1 MKKVFFFLVMM
12 GLTVALNAQEEL
24 SWKQTLPRHDIQLG
38 FGDPAIIFA
47 ASGKVDFTLPFWLNY
62 RYTPPTTFSADDWFY
77 NDVRR
82 KTVAIP
88 TINFEYRYRFAKWF
102 WFGGAVSYTALFDR
116 REDRITH
123 ELLSK
128 TTDHYISIMPS
139 VRFSWLNTKYI
150 TLYSGLSAGLIMGFS
165 EAYEQVGSTLADRP
179 YHYVT
184 LDFAGQLTA
193 VGIQGGKNWYG
204 FAEVG
209 FGVQGFVKAGFGY
222 KFMKKEKKANNID

>member
-1 MKKVFFFLVMM
+1 MNIMKKIFVLLVLM
-12 GLTVALNAQEEL
+12 GFACALNAQEEL
-24 SWKQTLPRHDIQLG
+24 SWKQTLPRHDIQFG
-38 FGDPAIIFA
+38 IGDPALIFA
-47 ASGKVDFTLPFWLNY
+47 NSGKVDVSWPFWLNNH
-62 RYTPPTTFSADDWFY
+62 YTPTSYSADDWFS

-82 KTVAIP
+82 LTVAIP
-88 TINFEYRYRFAKWF
+88 TVNFEYRYRFAKWF

-116 REDRITH
+116 REDRFTH

-128 TTDHYISIMPS
+128 TTDHYVSIMPS

-150 TLYSGLSAGLIMGFS
+150 TLYSGVSLGVIMGFNES
-165 EAYEQVGSTLADRP
+165 YSHVGNTLSDRTD
-179 YHYVT
+179 HYVT
-184 LDFAGQLTA
+184 VDFAGQLTA

-222 KFMKKEKKANNID
+222 KFMKKEKESK